1 MFPNNYFKSY
11 FPNRYFQLITE
22 VVKTIMV
29 MVDTVWKTVNKVY
42 IMVSGEWKEAVS
54 IYVKSTIW
62 RN

>member
-1 MFPNNYFKSY
+1 
-11 FPNRYFQLITE
+11 
-22 VVKTIMV
+22 MV